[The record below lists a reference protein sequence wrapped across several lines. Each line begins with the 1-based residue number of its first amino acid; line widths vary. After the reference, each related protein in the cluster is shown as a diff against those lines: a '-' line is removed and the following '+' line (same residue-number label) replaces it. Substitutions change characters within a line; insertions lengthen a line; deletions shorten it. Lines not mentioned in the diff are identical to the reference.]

1 MSLSIQHLTVLSSM
15 VLMQCAAWAQGPL
28 RDPTLPPPGA
38 VLAVPGGEA
47 LPAEVAAQQAA
58 AATQSSVQMVLVGP
72 SRKFAVIDGQ
82 MLKPGGQIDQ
92 WRLTSITAK
101 GVVLKSDTGAQT
113 ISAYPSVQKKV
124 LVDKVPAPLLK
135 NRNP

>member
-1 MSLSIQHLTVLSSM
+1 MSLSKKYVA
-15 VLMQCAAWAQGPL
+15 VLMGIVCMPGAAWAQGIL

-38 VLAVPGGEA
+38 VVVAPGGEV

-58 AATQSSVQMVLVGP
+58 AATQPAVQMVLVGP
-72 SRKFAVIDGQ
+72 SRKYAVIDGQ
-82 MLKPGGQIDQ
+82 VLKPGGQIDQ

-101 GVVLKSDTGAQT
+101 GVVLKSDTGAQA

-124 LVDKVPAPLLK
+124 LGEKAQTPLLK